1 MRTPTM
7 RNQPTLCLLGAF
19 ALASAACATT
29 MPPPELVAA
38 RSTYARVSKGTA
50 GQLKPD
56 EVHVAKES
64 LDTAESSFEKDGDS
78 QKTKDL
84 AYAAGLRAEIAEADA
99 NTIAAEKEKADAER
113 QAQRSLSDT
122 ARRTQKELAL
132 TKEQLA
138 SQGQQL
144 ASERSRREEAEKKA
158 ALAAADLARIA
169 AVKQEPR
176 GMVIT
181 LSGGVLFP
189 SAQSTLLPGAMV
201 KLNEVADALVK
212 GNPDAKIVVEGHTDS
227 QGQASFNQDLSMKRA
242 QSVRDYL
249 VSRGIA
255 SDRIT
260 SQGLGSTRPVADNTS
275 AEGRANNRRVEIVV
289 QPTTTP

>member
-1 MRTPTM
+1 LTA
-7 RNQPTLCLLGAF
+7 LVGVYGA
-19 ALASAACATT
+19 LTIACGAT
-29 MPPPELVAA
+29 MPPSELVTA
-38 RSTYARVSKGTA
+38 RNTYQRASKGVA
-50 GQLKPD
+50 AQYKPD
-56 EVHVAKES
+56 ELHVAKES
-64 LDTAESSFEKDGDS
+64 LDTAEASFEKDGDS

-84 AYAAGLRAEIAEADA
+84 AYTAGLRAEIAEADA
-99 NTIAAEKEKADAER
+99 RTMVALKEKADAER
-113 QAQRSLSDT
+113 QAQSSLTET
-122 ARRTQKELAL
+122 ARKTQKELAQ

-144 ASERSRREEAEKKA
+144 ANERARREEAEKKA

-169 AVKQEPR
+169 AVKQEAR

-189 SAQSTLLPGAMV
+189 SAQATLLPEAML
-201 KLNEVADALVK
+201 KMNEVAEALIK

-227 QGQASFNQDLSMKRA
+227 QGQASFNQDLSVRRA
-242 QSVRDYL
+242 QTVRDYL

-260 SQGLGSTRPVADNTS
+260 AQGLGSSRPVAPNNS

-289 QPTTTP
+289 QPTSP

>member
-1 MRTPTM
+1 M
-7 RNQPTLCLLGAF
+7 RNLT
-19 ALASAACATT
+19 LASLALVLTVAQVGCGTT
-29 MPPPELVAA
+29 MPPNELVTA
-38 RSTYARVSKGTA
+38 RSTYARVSKGNA
-50 GQLKPD
+50 AQLKPD
-56 EVHVAKES
+56 ELHVAKES
-64 LDTAESSFEKDGDS
+64 LDTAESSFERDGDS

-84 AYAAGLRAEIAEADA
+84 AYAAGLRAEIAEAEA
-99 NTIAAEKEKADAER
+99 NTLAAQKEKADAE
-113 QAQRSLSDT
+113 QQGQRSLSET
-122 ARRTQKELAL
+122 ARRTQKELAQ

-144 ASERSRREEAEKKA
+144 ANERQRREEAEKKA
-158 ALAAADLARIA
+158 AQAAADLARIA

-181 LSGGVLFP
+181 LSGAVLFP
-189 SAQSTLLPGAMV
+189 SAQSTLLPGAML
-201 KLNEVADALVK
+201 KLNEVADALIK

-242 QSVRDYL
+242 QTVRDYL

-255 SDRIT
+255 ADRVT
-260 SQGLGSTRPVADNTS
+260 AQGLGSTRPIAENTS

-289 QPTTTP
+289 QPTSPQ